1 MTLKELKELKAR
13 YTFYN
18 DVVKTQIEQAK
29 YHQGFAYKPGNLE
42 EVLAE
47 NEAVLKL
54 IKKKE
59 K

>member
-1 MTLKELKELKAR
+1 MTLKELKAR